1 VLSASWMFR
10 CAGCSS
16 GVRLARRRVHQ
27 SRGGGA
33 PMCLSSGEGVVGLIE
48 GAVAEHGVEDVTA
61 AAGEGDEGLV
71 VAFALSD
78 LPVVVGA

>member
-1 VLSASWMFR
+1 
-10 CAGCSS
+10 
-16 GVRLARRRVHQ
+16 
-27 SRGGGA
+27 
-33 PMCLSSGEGVVGLIE
+33 MCLSSGELMFGLIE
-48 GAVAEHGVEDVTA
+48 GAVAGHGVEDVTA